1 MAGLWLRGR
10 FWPRLRSSIRFRAAA
25 STRRPGLAGN
35 PAAGLTA
42 HGSWAAA
49 VFSSL
54 RRTSCWGAAAFLSL
68 GFGALPRSLPL
79 ELFLTAVY
87 GGWSVAWPAAL
98 RCERASARYWRRL
111 CHWVLFLHGRCAGR
125 NRCGALTCCGSRDF
139 AYLCPI
145 QPNTLVPMY
154 DVEFLPNPSAADLD
168 ALTDL
173 WETSVRATHDFLAP
187 DEICFYRSLV
197 RGGALSAVRLWVV
210 RRPGGG
216 FAAFAGVA
224 DGMLEMLFRRARP
237 AGPGAG
243 AVSRGTCR
251 RPLRRAACRCQ

>member
-1 MAGLWLRGR
+1 MARG
-10 FWPRLRSSIRFRAAA
+10 
-25 STRRPGLAGN
+25 
-35 PAAGLTA
+35 
-42 HGSWAAA
+42 AA
-49 VFSSL
+49 V
-54 RRTSCWGAAAFLSL
+54 RT
-68 GFGALPRSLPL
+68 GFGPVLAEAVPL
-79 ELFLTAVY
+79 GA
-87 GGWSVAWPAAL
+87 
-98 RCERASARYWRRL
+98 
-111 CHWVLFLHGRCAGR
+111 FLHGRCAGR

-145 QPNTLVPMY
+145 QPTTLVPLY

-224 DGMLEMLFRRARP
+224 DGMLEMLFVAPDLRGRGLGRCLVEHAVARCGVRRVDVNEENTQAAGFYARL
-237 AGPGAG
+237 GFRV
-243 AVSRGTCR
+243 VSRDPLDASG
-251 RPLRRAACRCQ
+251 RPHPILHLAL

>member
-1 MAGLWLRGR
+1 MARG
-10 FWPRLRSSIRFRAAA
+10 
-25 STRRPGLAGN
+25 
-35 PAAGLTA
+35 
-42 HGSWAAA
+42 AA
-49 VFSSL
+49 V
-54 RRTSCWGAAAFLSL
+54 RT
-68 GFGALPRSLPL
+68 GFGPVLAEAVPL
-79 ELFLTAVY
+79 GA
-87 GGWSVAWPAAL
+87 
-98 RCERASARYWRRL
+98 
-111 CHWVLFLHGRCAGR
+111 FLHGRCAGR

-145 QPNTLVPMY
+145 QPNTLVRMY

-224 DGMLEMLFRRARP
+224 DGMLEMLFVAPDLRGRGLGRCLVEHAVARCGVRRVDVNEENTQAAGFYAR
-237 AGPGAG
+237 
-243 AVSRGTCR
+243 
-251 RPLRRAACRCQ
+251 L